1 MRSCLLFAVFSLLL
15 VSSGYAIF
23 EVVTLRAE
31 VARLR
36 QEVEGRRPA
45 PASPETLS
53 DLAANALEALQR
65 GDTEAA
71 RRELDRL
78 SVRMRQMKTLAEGRR
93 AELERLTAQAKQALT
108 EKRDTAAKAIQHLLD
123 GVRADKE
130 PAGKKGK

>member
-36 QEVEGRRPA
+36 QEVERRRPV

-53 DLAANALEALQR
+53 DLAGNALEALQR

-78 SVRMRQMKTLAEGRR
+78 SGQMRQMKTLAESRR

-108 EKRDTAAKAIQHLLD
+108 EKREAAATAIQRLLD
-123 GVRADKE
+123 GVQADKE
-130 PAGKKGK
+130 PRGKREK